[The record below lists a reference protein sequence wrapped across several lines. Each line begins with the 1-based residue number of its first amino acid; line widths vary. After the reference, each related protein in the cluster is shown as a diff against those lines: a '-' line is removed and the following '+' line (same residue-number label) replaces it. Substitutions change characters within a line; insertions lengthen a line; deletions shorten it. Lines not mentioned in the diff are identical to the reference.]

1 MKQFL
6 LLACFVVDNWI
17 DRMGRALSWVTTI
30 LMLVICFDVIQR
42 YFFNQSQTWLL
53 ELEWHLFSLIFLLG
67 ASYALLHN
75 KHVRVDVFYERFSDN
90 CRDWVNIIGVILFL
104 VPWVIIIITH
114 GMDYMLNSFSFKEGS
129 PQPNG
134 LPARYIIKSVIVIGF
149 VLLGI
154 QGLSIFLRTVIRKM
168 Q

>member
-6 LLACFVVDNWI
+6 LLACFVIDNWI

-67 ASYALLHN
+67 ASYALLHD
-75 KHVRVDVFYERFSDN
+75 KHVRVDVFYERFSQN
-90 CRDWVNIIGVILFL
+90 WRDWINIIGVILFL
-104 VPWVIIIITH
+104 VPWVVIVITH
-114 GMDYMLNSFSFKEGS
+114 GTDYMLNSFSFKEGS

-134 LPARYIIKSVIVIGF
+134 LPARYIIKSAIVIGF

-154 QGLSIFLRTVIRKM
+154 QGLSIFVRTVIRKM

>member
-1 MKQFL
+1 M
-6 LLACFVVDNWI
+6 ACFVIDNWI
-17 DRMGRALSWVTTI
+17 DRMGRTLSWVTTI
-30 LMLVICFDVIQR
+30 LMLLICFDVIQR

-67 ASYALLHN
+67 ASYALLHD
-75 KHVRVDVFYERFSDN
+75 KHVRVDVFYERFSPSWK
-90 CRDWVNIIGVILFL
+90 DWINLIGVILFL
-104 VPWVIIIITH
+104 VPWVIIIVTH
-114 GMDYMLNSFSFKEGS
+114 GMDYMLNSLSFREGS

-134 LPARYIIKSVIVIGF
+134 LPARYIIKSAIVIGF

-154 QGLSIFLRTVIRKM
+154 QGLSIFLRTVVRKM